1 MSSTALHKEKKA
13 MTTKTFD
20 STVSQLLQDNSSM
33 EYVAPETNPIAS
45 KDLPPE
51 TVIKRSL
58 ITEKQYRMCV
68 ANLFGFEARVIVTNP
83 KDIKDPRSTWWSL
96 ADAGNAIGSSRSG
109 SLLGLLH
116 RRERDSRTFTNAEII
131 FDDFGSK
138 DTLPLNNRGQT
149 FVSLSGFLE
158 ILSKTEL
165 SSDKIDDFQEEIF
178 GRVLPQLA
186 FEGKAEVSD
195 EYKEKIGMPQPQPQ
209 HQPTIYDYARA
220 LIAEK
225 ERSDALE
232 AQNKALTA
240 ERDEAVRTKTQYQ
253 SNLASQMSGRVGGL
267 TSALNRARTE
277 NGRLKGER
285 FTVDDIYI
293 IMNISDVSFTLKDPK
308 AVIRDSLN
316 LFSKEMG
323 EPFPK
328 VTIKQKE
335 INGKMVD
342 VSGYVYT
349 LKTVQAYFEFVEA
362 NPLGWQARNRKM
374 IMYGWLREK
383 LTISA

>member
-1 MSSTALHKEKKA
+1 

-20 STVSQLLQDNSSM
+20 STVSQLLQDDSSL
-33 EYVAPETNPIAS
+33 EYVAPETNPIAL

-51 TVIKRSL
+51 AVIKESF
-58 ITEKQYRMCV
+58 ITEKQYRMHV
-68 ANLFGFEARVIVTNP
+68 ATLFGFEARVIVTNP
-83 KDIKDPRSTWWSL
+83 KDIKDPRSTWWCL
-96 ADAGNAIGSSRSG
+96 ADAGNAIGSSKSG
-109 SLLGLLH
+109 SLLGLLR
-116 RRERDSRTFTNAEII
+116 RRERDSRIFTNDEII
-131 FDDFGSK
+131 FDDFGRK

-186 FEGKAEVSD
+186 FEGKAEVSE
-195 EYKEKIGMPQPQPQ
+195 EYKEKIGMPQTQA
-209 HQPTIYDYARA
+209 QPTIYDYARA

-240 ERDEAVRTKTQYQ
+240 ERDEAIRTKTQYQ

-267 TSALNRARTE
+267 TSALNRVRTE

-293 IMNISDVSFTLKDPK
+293 LMNTSDVSFTLKDPK

-349 LKTVQAYFEFVEA
+349 RKAVQAYFEFVEA